1 LSGSPIK
8 IGFAV
13 DESGPEGDVGK
24 PSASVASAWQS
35 WVNANG
41 GIGGRPVKIYITNSQ
56 GNPATMEAA
65 VEAFVNTDHVA
76 TVMTNDDTTEGN
88 AQPFLTAN
96 KIPVIGATGTNTKLW
111 GAQPNYFPMTSQQPG
126 DIQAQPMI
134 AKAVHRSSFAVA
146 VCAEIAACQEAGPVF
161 GGAAK
166 SFGLTYTG
174 LQTISASA
182 PNYTAQCT
190 SFLEHKTEFISL
202 AVVAAVVPRLVQD
215 CQQQG
220 FTGTW
225 GIQGNTFSLPA
236 LAAATGATF
245 AGNLPAFPWW
255 VDAPPVEQY
264 RQVMAK
270 YAPGVS
276 IANIE
281 STSVWSALQ
290 LFRVAIGTPKGPVTP
305 ASVTA
310 AYDRIHDQTLGG
322 LLPQPLTFTAGKPAP
337 DVNCVWLFT
346 YKVGEPNPVD
356 IYVGKSGNGQTGP
369 LRSSCTP
376 GRG

>member
-1 LSGSPIK
+1 
-8 IGFAV
+8 
-13 DESGPEGDVGK
+13 
-24 PSASVASAWQS
+24 
-35 WVNANG
+35 
-41 GIGGRPVKIYITNSQ
+41 
-56 GNPATMEAA
+56 
-65 VEAFVNTDHVA
+65 
-76 TVMTNDDTTEGN
+76 
-88 AQPFLTAN
+88 
-96 KIPVIGATGTNTKLW
+96 
-111 GAQPNYFPMTSQQPG
+111 
-126 DIQAQPMI
+126 
-134 AKAVHRSSFAVA
+134 VA

-255 VDAPPVEQY
+255 VDAPPV
-264 RQVMAK
+264 
-270 YAPGVS
+270 
-276 IANIE
+276 
-281 STSVWSALQ
+281 
-290 LFRVAIGTPKGPVTP
+290 
-305 ASVTA
+305 
-310 AYDRIHDQTLGG
+310 
-322 LLPQPLTFTAGKPAP
+322 
-337 DVNCVWLFT
+337 
-346 YKVGEPNPVD
+346 
-356 IYVGKSGNGQTGP
+356 
-369 LRSSCTP
+369 
-376 GRG
+376 